1 MEKNKE
7 ILINTLVG
15 QKIRESLVS
24 EMKNHLNDNMDK
36 FMEDLVYSIKKEG
49 LREEVLADLIST
61 LDLSD
66 VIYKTIKNEL
76 EKEDIELI

>member
-7 ILINTLVG
+7 ILTNTLVG

-36 FMEDLVYSIKKEG
+36 FIEDLVYSIKKEG

-66 VIYKTIKNEL
+66 LIYKTIKKEL